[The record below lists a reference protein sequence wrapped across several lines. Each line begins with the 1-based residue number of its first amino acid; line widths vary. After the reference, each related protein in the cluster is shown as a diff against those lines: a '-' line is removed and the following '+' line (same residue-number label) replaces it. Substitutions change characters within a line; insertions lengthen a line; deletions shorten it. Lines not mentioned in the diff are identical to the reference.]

1 MSGVAWFMSRVAE
14 ALCPTRDLFFLFNV
28 ARVAA
33 AASVAPGSSSV
44 ILARWAS
51 IGNSV
56 Q

>member
-1 MSGVAWFMSRVAE
+1 MSRVAE

-44 ILARWAS
+44 LARSAS